1 MLITVNWWLNKESEL
16 EESTEISEKALGYED
31 TNKLYWLNLYRQ
43 NNRNLQELLDFI
55 MNEDNSSKKKKKRK
69 NMNKKN
75 NETSHKIKNNEK
87 KNTNLI
93 ANNSSEIEAADK
105 EIEEFRKKLKE
116 NSTHANKVIMY
127 HK

>member
-1 MLITVNWWLNKESEL
+1 
-16 EESTEISEKALGYED
+16 
-31 TNKLYWLNLYRQ
+31 
-43 NNRNLQELLDFI
+43 
-55 MNEDNSSKKKKKRK
+55 
-69 NMNKKN
+69 MNKKN